1 MEAMEREAEQNMYPR
16 VTGETTVNCITW
28 EGVQWI
34 SLPLHRPAKVEMRDE
49 ITPDP
54 HVGVNES
61 TEFGARKRGG
71 EHRKGGD
78 KRERS
83 SAFARRTRINVL
95 VSSLTMSTS
104 PDNGESYPGRS
115 FSISQLLYAAKR
127 KLQGTMLGGR
137 CVSGLCLRE

>member
-1 MEAMEREAEQNMYPR
+1 MYNMGR
-16 VTGETTVNCITW
+16 

-71 EHRKGGD
+71 DIVSVGIKLG
-78 KRERS
+78 ER
-83 SAFARRTRINVL
+83 APRR
-95 VSSLTMSTS
+95 
-104 PDNGESYPGRS
+104 
-115 FSISQLLYAAKR
+115 SQTER
-127 KLQGTMLGGR
+127 GSMF
-137 CVSGLCLRE
+137 